1 MTNKLFRNQFVVQV
15 PKCKYSDE
23 EYIEKKNEEDRRKKM
38 AIQDLRRLKKIELGD
53 PYLETIIEQDTQD
66 IEEAMS
72 KLKKQAGVPNNW
84 KVSTEKAVLIPGI
97 WEYDMATF
105 QGEA

>member
-1 MTNKLFRNQFVVQV
+1 MDISKMNRKVFAQ
-15 PKCKYSDE
+15 PGDGA
-23 EYIEKKNEEDRRKKM
+23 EYALIKGKTVYM
-38 AIQDLRRLKKIELGD
+38 ISA
-53 PYLETIIEQDTQD
+53 QD
-66 IEEAMS
+66 IEEAMA

-84 KVSTEKAVLIPGI
+84 KLSNEKAVLIPGI

>member
-1 MTNKLFRNQFVVQV
+1 MDISKMNKKVFAQ
-15 PKCKYSDE
+15 PGDGA
-23 EYIEKKNEEDRRKKM
+23 EYALIKGKTVYM
-38 AIQDLRRLKKIELGD
+38 ISA
-53 PYLETIIEQDTQD
+53 QD
-66 IEEAMS
+66 IDEAMA